1 MTDPTVTRHSPNST
15 LAETAVL
22 AGGCFWGMEDIIRKV
37 PGVLQTE
44 VGYAGGTT
52 ASPNYNTVK
61 TGSTGHAES
70 IRIIF
75 DPKLLSFATLLE
87 RWFYRMHDPTTE
99 NRQGNDSG
107 TQYRSAIF
115 YQTDE
120 QRRVAEEVTAK
131 VDKSGLWPKPIVTQI
146 VPAGPFTPA
155 EDYHQDYLEKNPG
168 GYTCHYL
175 RDEPVY

>member
-1 MTDPTVTRHSPNST
+1 MTDPNVPRSHNST
-15 LAETAVL
+15 LAETAIL
-22 AGGCFWGMEDIIRKV
+22 AGGCFWGMEDIIRKI

-61 TGSTGHAES
+61 TGTTGHAES
-70 IRIIF
+70 IRVVF
-75 DPKLLSFATLLE
+75 DPKVLSFATLLE

-115 YQTDE
+115 YQTEE
-120 QRRVAEEVTAK
+120 QRRVAEDVTAK

-146 VPAGPFTPA
+146 VAAGPFTPA
-155 EDYHQDYLEKNPG
+155 EDYHQDYLEKHPG